1 LCPGA
6 SDASRKRR
14 RESHGSH
21 DGGAHKGAH
30 KELGA
35 HGGGAHKELTLA
47 HKELTLREEKALVSD
62 AQALLDDLESMLDGG
77 APSASAVKTA
87 GDHVG
92 GAWAPP
98 STRSSSAGDANLQ
111 SDDDE
116 LERLLDHESD
126 DQEAVE
132 SSDNGDLDADDEE
145 AVDEELD
152 LY

>member
-1 LCPGA
+1 MCPGA

-14 RESHGSH
+14 RENH
-21 DGGAHKGAH
+21 
-30 KELGA
+30 GA
-35 HGGGAHKELTLA
+35 HGGSAHKELTQ
-47 HKELTLREEKALVSD
+47 REEKALVSD

-77 APSASAVKTA
+77 APSASSVKTA

-92 GAWAPP
+92 GAGGAWAPP
-98 STRSSSAGDANLQ
+98 STRSNSAGDADPQ

-126 DQEAVE
+126 DQGATQVE
-132 SSDNGDLDADDEE
+132 LSDNGDLDADDEE